1 VIHYNHGL
9 DLKSPSVGVGVEKGF
24 AFRRNSVTPSEAVS
38 VIAFRGCLRGGVGA
52 EKETDSTMVM
62 NSPEGSL
69 AGPPRRDR
77 RSFKSPNMAILRRGR
92 HPRARHGSSSLLA
105 PTFLLDSEEG
115 SCWCFDDQALGR
127 RLEVSDPLFESRS
140 TK

>member
-1 VIHYNHGL
+1 
-9 DLKSPSVGVGVEKGF
+9 
-24 AFRRNSVTPSEAVS
+24 
-38 VIAFRGCLRGGVGA
+38 
-52 EKETDSTMVM
+52 MVM

-115 SCWCFDDQALGR
+115 SSPMNSSWEPETGSSLAALRRARTQEPEFGSAPMFLLDSEDGSCWCFDDQALGR
-127 RLEVSDPLFESRS
+127 RLEVSDPLFGSRS